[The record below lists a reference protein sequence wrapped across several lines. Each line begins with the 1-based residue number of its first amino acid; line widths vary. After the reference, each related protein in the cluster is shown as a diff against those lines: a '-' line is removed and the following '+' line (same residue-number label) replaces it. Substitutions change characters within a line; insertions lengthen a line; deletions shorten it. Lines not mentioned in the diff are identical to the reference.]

1 MKEAVQAYLD
11 VQKAKWLEDIAR
23 VQLPVVIQKEEITD
37 PELANILKAMESA
50 VVLGMTTQNNL
61 IQALPQ
67 ISIDIGINSE
77 FVTNYLKTRSAS
89 LISWIDET
97 TRQEIQ
103 TLIDE
108 AFKTGMSI
116 DDLASKITN
125 EFYVFSDYRAELI
138 AQMETA
144 NAFETWKLEQF
155 KGYEKQTGATGWK
168 RAYTQGDDNVRKEHQ
183 TNADKGWIRSYEM
196 FATGHETAPFWFN
209 CRCTVV
215 FSLVNPDTWS
225 LF

>member
-89 LISWIDET
+89 LIS
-97 TRQEIQ
+97 
-103 TLIDE
+103 
-108 AFKTGMSI
+108 
-116 DDLASKITN
+116 
-125 EFYVFSDYRAELI
+125 
-138 AQMETA
+138 
-144 NAFETWKLEQF
+144 
-155 KGYEKQTGATGWK
+155 
-168 RAYTQGDDNVRKEHQ
+168 
-183 TNADKGWIRSYEM
+183 
-196 FATGHETAPFWFN
+196 
-209 CRCTVV
+209 
-215 FSLVNPDTWS
+215 
-225 LF
+225 